1 MDAKKFIHKTTS
13 TMSTPNTFVRRRCT
27 QRREN
32 ITQYKRLA
40 RDAGPEVQET
50 WQTGFGKDIERMAQ
64 GDNKTKTKG
73 KNYIFVMNHTQIK
86 KIYAEGKTPTYARIV
101 VDF

>member
-1 MDAKKFIHKTTS
+1 
-13 TMSTPNTFVRRRCT
+13 
-27 QRREN
+27 
-32 ITQYKRLA
+32 
-40 RDAGPEVQET
+40 
-50 WQTGFGKDIERMAQ
+50 MAQ